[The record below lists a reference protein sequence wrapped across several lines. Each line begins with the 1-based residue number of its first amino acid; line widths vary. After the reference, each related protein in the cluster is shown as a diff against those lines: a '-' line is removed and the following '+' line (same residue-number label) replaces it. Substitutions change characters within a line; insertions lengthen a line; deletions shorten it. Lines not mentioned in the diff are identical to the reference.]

1 MNSFSEK
8 TTKQLE
14 EESAKIMQYW
24 KDFYGENK
32 PKTPPL
38 TQEEQKIFDEYA
50 AAYGGRSRRSRKH
63 RGTYKRKTHRRKSRG
78 GRRHKKSHRRHR
90 R

>member
-14 EESAKIMQYW
+14 EESAKNTQYW

-38 TQEEQKIFDEYA
+38 TQEEQKILDEYA
-50 AAYGGRSRRSRKH
+50 AAYGGKRRRSIKH
-63 RGTYKRKTHRRKSRG
+63 RGSHKKRKTHRRKSKG
-78 GRRHKKSHRRHR
+78 GRRHKKSHRRR
-90 R
+90 